1 MPTKKTFRDGSYYR
15 SVWMGKRTVKEGEC
29 AAIWNMS
36 GERKKIEGP
45 QRVRL
50 WFSHVRFLDK
60 HTADQS
66 QYLVCQYRNGRR
78 EHMSVVGGWQCQP
91 RDQVFVAGNPAVR
104 HGLVHQFDGARQLSC
119 EFRSV
124 LQQIPGPFVLNIVR
138 PSRCEQTR

>member
-29 AAIWNMS
+29 AAIWDMS

-60 HTADQS
+60 HTAD
-66 QYLVCQYRNGRR
+66 
-78 EHMSVVGGWQCQP
+78 
-91 RDQVFVAGNPAVR
+91 
-104 HGLVHQFDGARQLSC
+104 
-119 EFRSV
+119 
-124 LQQIPGPFVLNIVR
+124 
-138 PSRCEQTR
+138 

>member
-66 QYLVCQYRNGRR
+66 QYLVAQYRNGRR
-78 EHMSVVGGWQCQP
+78 EHMRGPISLFFDPCVHESVQCK
-91 RDQVFVAGNPAVR
+91 DAYKLDANEALVVFVLHLIGRVER
-104 HGLVHQFDGARQLSC
+104 L
-119 EFRSV
+119 
-124 LQQIPGPFVLNIVR
+124 
-138 PSRCEQTR
+138 